1 MGDRPIFLTS
11 GSQARL
17 FPVLAETSREKRVAS
32 IFLAVMTQVPALSQ
46 EILSTVGLRT
56 GKRTTIQA
64 FTEVVLKEK
73 ADATCR
79 PDGLIIVNT
88 GRREWSALIEAKIG
102 RNELLEDQVL
112 RYVELARINKI
123 DAVITISNQ
132 FVARA
137 DHSPVDI
144 TKSQLKKVSL
154 FHWSWAGLATACE
167 ILAYRNNVVD
177 HQQKYLLGQLNSFL
191 AHPAT
196 GVERF
201 TQMAPTWR
209 DINQDVSNGVIL
221 SRTSKDVERAVASWL
236 AEEKDLRLHMTSH
249 IGREVLSI
257 VPRKLQDDPNAR
269 LRAQI
274 DSLVDTN
281 VLDST
286 FRVPDCASDISLC
299 ADLARRTIAISMVV
313 RAPADRKST
322 RARLNW
328 LLRMLPVDDPRILIR
343 AHWPGRSAPTA
354 KELSVLRTDPDQIQT
369 ENPDLVPHS
378 FEVMMIENTGRRFT
392 GRKTFIE
399 DIERIMPEFYD
410 MVAANLKAWQAAP
423 PKAIKLRDD
432 GMSDPTE
439 DQVAQ
444 DQESAD
450 LEMESDDS
458 ETITESANSDL
469 ESIVG

>member
-1 MGDRPIFLTS
+1 MTDRPTFLTS

-32 IFLAVMTQVPALSQ
+32 IFLAVMTQVPALAQ
-46 EILSTVGLRT
+46 EILSTVGQRI

-73 ADATCR
+73 TDAACR

-88 GRREWSALIEAKIG
+88 GRREWSALIEAKVG
-102 RNELLEDQVL
+102 RNELLEEQVL

-137 DHSPVDI
+137 DHSPVEI
-144 TKSQLKKVSL
+144 AKSQLKKVSL

-167 ILAYRNNVVD
+167 ILTYKNNVVD
-177 HQQKYLLGQLNSFL
+177 HQQKYLLNQLNSFL

-274 DSLVDTN
+274 DALVDTN

-286 FRVPDCASDISLC
+286 FRVPDCASDITLC

-343 AHWPGRSAPTA
+343 AHWPGRSAPTV

-378 FEVMMIENTGRRFT
+378 FEVMVIENTGRRFT

-410 MVAANLKAWQAAP
+410 MVAANLKAWQAPP
-423 PKAIKLRDD
+423 PKAIKPRDD
-432 GMSDPTE
+432 DMGDPAE
-439 DQVAQ
+439 DQEAQ
-444 DQESAD
+444 DPESAD
-450 LEMESDDS
+450 LRRGRGA
-458 ETITESANSDL
+458 ETTAEAADADL
-469 ESIVG
+469 ESTVG

>member
-1 MGDRPIFLTS
+1 MTDRPTFLTS

-32 IFLAVMTQVPALSQ
+32 IFLAVMTQVPALAQ
-46 EILSTVGLRT
+46 EILSTVGQRI

-73 ADATCR
+73 TDAACR

-102 RNELLEDQVL
+102 RNELLEEQVL

-123 DAVITISNQ
+123 DAVIHHIQPVRRARRSLPRGDHEESAEKGEPVPLVMGGTRDRKRDPDIQEQCRGSSAEIS
-132 FVARA
+132 AR
-137 DHSPVDI
+137 S
-144 TKSQLKKVSL
+144 
-154 FHWSWAGLATACE
+154 
-167 ILAYRNNVVD
+167 
-177 HQQKYLLGQLNSFL
+177 QLNSFL

-209 DINQDVSNGVIL
+209 DINQDVSNGVVL

-274 DSLVDTN
+274 DALVDTN

-286 FRVPDCASDISLC
+286 FRVPDCASDITLC

-343 AHWPGRSAPTA
+343 AHWPGRSAPTV

-378 FEVMMIENTGRRFT
+378 FEVMVIENTGRRFT

-410 MVAANLKAWQAAP
+410 MVAANLKAWQAPP
-423 PKAIKLRDD
+423 PKAIKPRDD
-432 GMSDPTE
+432 DMGDPAE
-439 DQVAQ
+439 DQEAQ
-444 DQESAD
+444 DPESAD
-450 LEMESDDS
+450 LRRGRGA
-458 ETITESANSDL
+458 ETTAEAADADL
-469 ESIVG
+469 ESTVG